1 MKKALRKDF
10 WMEIR
15 KSYARFISIFLIVAL
30 GVAFFSGIQAAS
42 PDMRYSGDAY
52 FDEKKLMDLK
62 VVSTMG
68 LTQEDADAME
78 ELEGVKQAVPAYS
91 TDVLCGEDAE
101 QVVLH
106 VESLLTE
113 MNLLTV
119 EQGQLPSKKGEC
131 FLDSD
136 FLEEFSYEIGD
147 TIELHEDDDELLAKK
162 KFTIVGAG
170 ECPMYIS
177 FARGNTTLG
186 SGEVSGFVYVTE
198 DSFDSDVFTQ
208 VYVEVEGARELL
220 SHSNAYEE
228 LVEQVEKRL
237 EGIQDIRCQIR
248 HDEVVEEA
256 NEKLED
262 ARKEL
267 EDGRKEADEK
277 LADAKKEL
285 EDAEKK
291 LADGQEEYDDGVR
304 QLEDGKKELEDGKK
318 QLEDGRKEYTDGLSK
333 LSAARLE
340 LNSQQ
345 MKLNESKKELN
356 DGWSQLNA
364 GKIQLDTQ
372 QHELDQNQKKLD
384 EQQATLNEQQVTLNT
399 RQEELNSSQQQLEE
413 QKQQLQQQRQELE
426 VQKSEALAGV
436 TDPSMQ
442 QSILAQ
448 FAQMESQLTA
458 AESQIE
464 DGQQQIKEWQKQIDE
479 GQKQI
484 NEGQEQIIKAQMQIN
499 EGQNQLN
506 EAYAEL
512 NEKTQ
517 ELNAGQLQLNSGQ
530 LQIDNAL
537 IEINNNQRKLED
549 AAREIEENEEKIKDG
564 ETEIEENEQKLE
576 DAKKELKK
584 GRKKLKDGQKKY
596 EDAKADAE
604 ETIADGQREI
614 IDAQKEL
621 DDLNDPEWMISNR
634 DSLPEYSGFGDN
646 ADRIHNIGQVFPV
659 LFFLVAALISLTTM
673 TRMVEEQR
681 TQIGTLKALG
691 YRKVDIAS
699 KYLMYALTATV
710 GGSILG
716 VLIGEKLL
724 PYIIIISYGIMY
736 IHMPA
741 IVIPYE
747 LKYSLIASGAALAC
761 TVLAAL
767 SSCYKE
773 LLETPASLMRPPTPK
788 AGKRVLLERI
798 SFLWKHLNFTWKATV
813 RNLFRY
819 KKRFLMTVFGIG
831 GCMALLLVGFGLRDS
846 IMDIGDLQ
854 YKEIQRYD
862 GIVLADEDAS
872 GSAKKAL
879 EAAMED
885 EEGIREYTRLF
896 FQKMDAKNGKKVRAL
911 YLYVPEDVENF
922 SEFVTFRDR
931 VTQEEFSLDDEGL
944 ILSEKTARLLELEV
958 GDTVTLQEEGK
969 KGLEVKVS
977 AICENYMQHYAYM
990 TPALYEKCYGREPE
1004 YNDLLFTLN
1013 GEYQDQEEEVGR
1025 RILKQEGAV
1034 SISYTSSIAAQIEDM
1049 LGALDLVIVV
1059 LIISA
1064 GLLAFVVLYN
1074 LNNINITERKR
1085 ELATIKVLGFYDME
1099 TSAYVFRENVILTL
1113 FGVGAG
1119 IVLGI
1124 LLHQFVIVTVEVDAC
1139 MFGRNINLPSFLYS
1153 ALFTIGFSAFVNM
1166 VMHFKLKKIDMVE
1179 SLKSVE

>member
-68 LTQEDADAME
+68 LTQEDAEAME
-78 ELEGVKQAVPAYS
+78 KLEGVERAVGAYS

-106 VESLLTE
+106 VESLLSD
-113 MNLLTV
+113 MNILTV
-119 EQGQLPSKKGEC
+119 QKGRLPSEEGEC

-136 FLEEFSYEIGD
+136 FLEEYSYEIGD
-147 TIELHEDDDELLAKK
+147 TIEFHEEDDELLKKK
-162 KFTIVGAG
+162 KFTIVGTG
-170 ECPMYIS
+170 ECPMYIA

-198 DSFDSDVFTQ
+198 DDFDSDVFTQ
-208 VYVEVEGARELL
+208 VYVEVDGARELI
-220 SHSNAYEE
+220 SHSDEYDE
-228 LVEQVEKRL
+228 LVEQVEDRL
-237 EGIQDIRCQIR
+237 EEIQDVRCQLR

-256 NEKLED
+256 NEKLAD
-262 ARKEL
+262 ARREL

-277 LADAKKEL
+277 LADAQKEL
-285 EDAEKK
+285 DDAKKK
-291 LADGQEEYDDGVR
+291 LEDGQEEYDDGVR
-304 QLEDGKKELEDGKK
+304 QLEDAKQELSDGKK
-318 QLEDGRKEYTDGLSK
+318 QLEDGRKEYLDGLSQ
-333 LSAARLE
+333 LNAARLE
-340 LNSQQ
+340 LNTQQ
-345 MKLNESKKELN
+345 IKLNESKKELN
-356 DGWSQLNA
+356 DGWSQINA
-364 GKIQLDTQ
+364 GKLQLDTQ
-372 QHELDQNQKKLD
+372 QHELDQNQIKLD
-384 EQQATLNEQQVTLNT
+384 EQQTELNEQQAQLNAK
-399 RQEELNSSQQQLEE
+399 QEELNNSRQQLEE

-426 VQKSEALAGV
+426 SQKSEALDGV
-436 TDPSMQ
+436 TDPAMQ
-442 QSILAQ
+442 QAILAQ

-458 AESQIE
+458 AEGQIE
-464 DGQQQIKEWQKQIDE
+464 AGGEQLEEGQKQIDE

-484 NEGQEQIIKAQMQIN
+484 DEGKEQIIKAQMQID
-499 EGQNQLN
+499 EGQDQLN

-517 ELNAGQLQLNSGQ
+517 ELNEGQLQFNNGQ

-537 IEINNNQRKLED
+537 IELNKNQNKLDE
-549 AAREIEENEEKIKDG
+549 AAREIEENEKKIKDG
-564 ETEIEENEQKLE
+564 EEEIEENEQKLA
-576 DAKKELKK
+576 DAKKELKT
-584 GRKKLKDGQKKY
+584 GRKKLKDGQKEY

-604 ETIADGQREI
+604 ETIADGERKI

-621 DDLNDPEWMISNR
+621 DDLNDPEWIISNR

-691 YRKVDIAS
+691 YRKVDIAA
-699 KYLMYALTATV
+699 KYLLYALTATM
-710 GGSILG
+710 GGSVLG

-724 PYIIIISYGIMY
+724 PYIIIISYGILY

-788 AGKRVLLERI
+788 AGKRVLLERVPFI
-798 SFLWKHLNFTWKATV
+798 WKHLNFTWKATV

-819 KKRFLMTVFGIG
+819 KKRFFMTVFGIG

-872 GSAKKAL
+872 GSEKKAL
-879 EAAMED
+879 ETAMKE
-885 EEGIREYTRLF
+885 EEGIRDYTRLF
-896 FQKMDAKNGKKVRAL
+896 FRKMDAKNGKKVRAL
-911 YLYVPEDVENF
+911 YLYVPENLDNF

-931 VTQEEFSLDDEGL
+931 VTHEEYSLDDDGL
-944 ILSEKTARLLELEV
+944 ILSEKTASLLELEV
-958 GDTVTLQEEGK
+958 GDTITLREEGK
-969 KGLEVKVS
+969 KGLEVKV
-977 AICENYMQHYAYM
+977 AVICENYMQHYAYM
-990 TPALYEKCYGREPE
+990 TPALYKKCYGREPE

-1013 GEYQDQEEEVGR
+1013 DGYQDQEEEVGK

-1059 LIISA
+1059 LIVSA

-1099 TSAYVFRENVILTL
+1099 TSAYVFRENVILTF
-1113 FGVGAG
+1113 FGVAAG
-1119 IVLGI
+1119 VILGI
-1124 LLHQFVIVTVEVDAC
+1124 LLHRFVIVTVEVDAC
-1139 MFGRNINLPSFLYS
+1139 MFGRNINLPSFIYS

-1166 VMHFKLKKIDMVE
+1166 IMHFKLKKIDMVE